1 MILKEIDT
9 VSYAIEAKH
18 YDSVTPQKVAFI
30 GLGVMGY
37 PMAGHLAQAGH
48 QVTVYNRNQAR
59 AQQWSTQ
66 FQQEW
71 ACTPAQAAA
80 QAQVVMACV
89 GNDDDLRAVFLGPD
103 GALAGMKAGSLFIDH
118 TTASAQVARELS
130 AIAADQHVSFID
142 APISG
147 GQAGAQ
153 KGMLSIMCGGQEKDM
168 ERARPLMMSYAQACT
183 LMGPTGSGQLCKM
196 VNQIAVVGL
205 LQGLAEAMAF
215 GEQAGLDMERA
226 LSVLSKGAAR
236 SWQMDTKGPT
246 MLARDFQ
253 PGFTVNWMLKD
264 LDLVAQEA
272 LRNGAQL
279 PATRLIQ
286 EQFAKIAAQG
296 HQNLDI
302 SALFTLLA
310 HSRDAG

>member
-1 MILKEIDT
+1 MNSSIQP
-9 VSYAIEAKH
+9 KH
-18 YDSVTPQKVAFI
+18 YEPASPQKVAFI

-48 QVTVYNRNQAR
+48 QVTVYNRNPAKAEQWSEEFKQAR
-59 AQQWSTQ
+59 A
-66 FQQEW
+66 
-71 ACTPAQAAA
+71 ATPALAAA
-80 QAQVVMACV
+80 QADIVMACV
-89 GNDDDLRAVFLGPD
+89 GNDDDLRSIFQGPD
-103 GALAGMKAGSLFIDH
+103 GVLAGMKAGSLFIDH
-118 TTASAQVARELS
+118 TTASAEVAQELG
-130 AIAADQHVSFID
+130 AQAAKQEVAFID

-153 KGMLSIMCGGQEKDM
+153 KGMLSIMCGGQAEDM

-183 LMGPTGSGQLCKM
+183 LMGPLGSGQLCKM

-215 GEQAGLDMERA
+215 GERAGLDMEQA

-236 SWQMDTKGPT
+236 SWQMETKGHT

-264 LDLVAQEA
+264 LDLVQREAQ
-272 LRNGAQL
+272 RNGAQL

-286 EQFAKIAAQG
+286 EQFAKIAQQG
-296 HQNLDI
+296 HRDWDI
-302 SALFTLLA
+302 STLFNLLA
-310 HSRDAG
+310 RPNDAA

>member
-1 MILKEIDT
+1 MTPSIQP
-9 VSYAIEAKH
+9 KH
-18 YDSVTPQKVAFI
+18 YEPGSPQKVAFI

-48 QVTVYNRNQAR
+48 QVTVYNRNQAK
-59 AQQWSTQ
+59 AEQWSAEFKQ
-66 FQQEW
+66 GRDEGREPVYRPHH
-71 ACTPAQAAA
+71 C
-80 QAQVVMACV
+80 
-89 GNDDDLRAVFLGPD
+89 LRRSGP
-103 GALAGMKAGSLFIDH
+103 GTGS
-118 TTASAQVARELS
+118 T
-130 AIAADQHVSFID
+130 
-142 APISG
+142 G

-153 KGMLSIMCGGQEKDM
+153 KGMLSIMCGGQAEDM

-183 LMGPTGSGQLCKM
+183 LMGPLGSGQLCKM

-215 GEQAGLDMERA
+215 GERAGLDMEQA

-236 SWQMDTKGPT
+236 SWQMETKGPT

-264 LDLVAQEA
+264 LDLVQREAQ
-272 LRNGAQL
+272 RNGAQL

-286 EQFAKIAAQG
+286 EQFTKIAQQG
-296 HQNLDI
+296 HRDWDI
-302 SALFTLLA
+302 STLFNLLA
-310 HSRDAG
+310 RPNDAA

>member
-1 MILKEIDT
+1 MIILKETHAMTPSIQP
-9 VSYAIEAKH
+9 KH
-18 YDSVTPQKVAFI
+18 YEPGSSQKVAFI

-48 QVTVYNRNQAR
+48 HVTVYNRNQAK
-59 AQQWSTQ
+59 AEQWSAEFKQ
-66 FQQEW
+66 AW
-71 ACTPAQAAA
+71 AATPAQAAA
-80 QAQVVMACV
+80 QADIVMACV
-89 GNDDDLRAVFLGPD
+89 GNDDDLRAIFQGAD

-118 TTASAQVARELS
+118 TTASAEVARELG
-130 AIAADQHVSFID
+130 ALAASKQVTFVD

-153 KGMLSIMCGGQEKDM
+153 KGMLSIMCGGQTEDM

-183 LMGPTGSGQLCKM
+183 LMGPLGSGQLCKM

-215 GEQAGLDMERA
+215 GERAGLDMEQA
-226 LSVLSKGAAR
+226 LSVLTKGAAR
-236 SWQMDTKGPT
+236 SWQMETKGPT

-264 LDLVAQEA
+264 LDLVE
-272 LRNGAQL
+272 R
-279 PATRLIQ
+279 
-286 EQFAKIAAQG
+286 
-296 HQNLDI
+296 
-302 SALFTLLA
+302 
-310 HSRDAG
+310 

>member
-1 MILKEIDT
+1 MTPSIQP
-9 VSYAIEAKH
+9 KH
-18 YDSVTPQKVAFI
+18 YEPGSPQKVAFI

-48 QVTVYNRNQAR
+48 HVTVYNRNQAK
-59 AQQWSTQ
+59 AEQWSAEFKQ
-66 FQQEW
+66 AW
-71 ACTPAQAAA
+71 AATPAQAAA
-80 QAQVVMACV
+80 QADIVMACV
-89 GNDDDLRAVFLGPD
+89 GNDDDLRAIFQGSD

-118 TTASAQVARELS
+118 TTASAEVARELG
-130 AIAADQHVSFID
+130 ALAASKQVAFVD

-153 KGMLSIMCGGQEKDM
+153 KGMLSIMCGGQTEDM

-183 LMGPTGSGQLCKM
+183 LMGPLGSGQLCKM

-215 GEQAGLDMERA
+215 GERAGLDMEQA
-226 LSVLSKGAAR
+226 LSVLTKGAAR
-236 SWQMDTKGPT
+236 SWQMETKGPT

-264 LDLVAQEA
+264 LDLVEQEA
-272 LRNGAQL
+272 QRNGAQL
-279 PATRLIQ
+279 PATRLTQ
-286 EQFAKIAAQG
+286 EQFAKIAEQG
-296 HQNLDI
+296 HRDWDI
-302 SALFTLLA
+302 STLFHLLA
-310 HSRDAG
+310 RPNNAA